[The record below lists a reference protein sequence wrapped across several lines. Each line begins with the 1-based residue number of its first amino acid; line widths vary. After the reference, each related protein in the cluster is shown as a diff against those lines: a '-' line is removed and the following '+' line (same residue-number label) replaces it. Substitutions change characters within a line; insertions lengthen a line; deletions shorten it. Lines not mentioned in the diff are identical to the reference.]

1 MNSSANESL
10 SESLCYFCH
19 TLLTSKS
26 PRSVVAPNTRVRLP
40 HWSFDRLIPA
50 RTTDTIE
57 DTLES
62 NETYV
67 MKPMKEDQLRAEIK
81 DFLLEE

>member
-40 HWSFDRLIPA
+40 HWSFDRLIPT
-50 RTTDTIE
+50 RTIE